1 MPANQD
7 RDFVHEYYTW
17 ERWQNWITQVRN
29 SGFCLS
35 ENEEE
40 SNGTEIFDK
49 MQDDVILACLKVLA
63 KHQNGEYE
71 VDETLSIFSLIQ
83 DIVLEN
89 TEPISE
95 DADMMIEFMQN
106 SLIGVFAS
114 FEAYLKGSYDT
125 GAEIAGLIEEA
136 LEAEKSENYEEA
148 LDKIGEIGALVLN
161 GKALPEEKL
170 ENMPDGFVTMWI
182 DGIDSI
188 GAAMIGTDSYKEDNG
203 DYAE

>member
-1 MPANQD
+1 
-7 RDFVHEYYTW
+7 
-17 ERWQNWITQVRN
+17 
-29 SGFCLS
+29 
-35 ENEEE
+35 
-40 SNGTEIFDK
+40 
-49 MQDDVILACLKVLA
+49 
-63 KHQNGEYE
+63 
-71 VDETLSIFSLIQ
+71 
-83 DIVLEN
+83 
-89 TEPISE
+89 
-95 DADMMIEFMQN
+95 MMIEFMQN

-136 LEAEKSENYEEA
+136 LEAEKSESYEEA